1 MVVWRFQRLPT
12 MDASRIMTI
21 AEPRRAERPVRRALH
36 SGCGKSG
43 RWIVTLASGNP
54 AVVSS
59 GTPLAQAEPVKLNET
74 SGGGF
79 YLTGLLGLDGGAGL
93 VDPYLGGQ
101 RRGCRAAGRGTG
113 RGGRRRPRR
122 APAGGGPGWPRR
134 CRHGLRRGCAGRSRN
149 D

>member
-1 MVVWRFQRLPT
+1 
-12 MDASRIMTI
+12 
-21 AEPRRAERPVRRALH
+21 LH

-101 RRGCRAAGRGTG
+101 RRGCRAPAAEPVG
-113 RGGRRRPRR
+113 
-122 APAGGGPGWPRR
+122 AGGVGLVEHLLAAGLDGPG
-134 CRHGLRRGCAGRSRN
+134 GAVM